1 MKVCALIPAYNE
13 APHIAAV
20 ARGAARYVA
29 EVVVIDDGSTDG
41 TYEQAASSGAT
52 CLRMRRNQGKAA
64 ALRAGLE
71 YAQARDFT
79 HVLTLDGDGQH
90 LPEDIPGLLDASAA
104 DLVIGARDFD
114 RAGMPRSRYFSNT
127 VGSKAASWLVGQ
139 EIRDSQS
146 GFRLIRLEGLRRV
159 RWRSRCYEFEM
170 ELLIKLVRGGGT
182 VGHAPGRAV
191 YHGGQARAKMHPVRD
206 TVLICLW
213 SLAFRYLRA

>member
-1 MKVCALIPAYNE
+1 MDKPEAYPTGKMKVCALIPAYNE

-29 EVVVIDDGSTDG
+29 EVVAIDDGSTDG
-41 TYEQAASSGAT
+41 TYEQAASAGAT
-52 CLRMRRNQGKAA
+52 CLRMPRNLGKAA

-127 VGSKAASWLVGQ
+127 VGSKAASWLGGQ

-146 GFRLIRLEGLRRV
+146 GFRLIRLEGLRSTK
-159 RWRSRCYEFEM
+159 RSSTTMLSE
-170 ELLIKLVRGGGT
+170 
-182 VGHAPGRAV
+182 
-191 YHGGQARAKMHPVRD
+191 
-206 TVLICLW
+206 
-213 SLAFRYLRA
+213 